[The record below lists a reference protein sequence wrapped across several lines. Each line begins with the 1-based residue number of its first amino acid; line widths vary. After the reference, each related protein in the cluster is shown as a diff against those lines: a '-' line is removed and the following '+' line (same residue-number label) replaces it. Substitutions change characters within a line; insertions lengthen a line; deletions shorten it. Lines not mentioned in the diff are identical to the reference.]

1 MEGLDKKSLEFIIDA
16 IDSYQATVLIVNA
29 DRKVVFANKPL
40 CEKWGRSRQELIN
53 MTIDEYMAETAS
65 KFVWVA
71 KSLETGKAYFDASQL
86 SESVELEVMS
96 YPMLDEK
103 GKVTGAIAIGF
114 DDELVKRLDGIIKDA
129 ERKKEGASRAITYLT
144 EKSGG
149 EGFIYADKKMKR
161 VFESAG
167 LIAATDSTVLINGE
181 SGTGKE
187 IVANYIHKNSKR
199 KDNIFMPVNCGAIPE
214 NLLEAEF
221 FGYEKGAFTGADKNG
236 KAGLFEI
243 ADKGT
248 LFLDEIGELPL
259 LMQAKLLRVL
269 ETGELKRIGGA
280 KRIFTDVRI
289 VAATNKNLEEMVKQN
304 KFREDLF
311 YRLSV
316 IPVSIPPL
324 RERPDDIAVLMQ
336 FYAEKFN
343 KKYKTKLVIDEH
355 LLKKYKNYSWP
366 GNVRELKNEVER
378 LAIYSLGG
386 GLGTSSA
393 ANKGGALSSEENAE
407 YKDRI
412 MEDAQ
417 SGMKLKELVEIY
429 ERELL
434 KKCLEKNGGNVRKT
448 AAQLGIDR
456 SSFYRKIKEEQM

>member
-1 MEGLDKKSLEFIIDA
+1 MKGLNEKNFELMVGALDAYRATMIIIDA
-16 IDSYQATVLIVNA
+16 
-29 DRKVVFANKPL
+29 DRKISFINKLL
-40 CEKWGRSRQELIN
+40 CERLNLSREEVIGMPMDKYRELTTSN
-53 MTIDEYMAETAS
+53 VVYAER
-65 KFVWVA
+65 
-71 KSLETGKAYFDASQL
+71 SLETGKSFTSPYRLTDDID
-86 SESVELEVMS
+86 LEVVS
-96 YPMLDEK
+96 YPIIDEK
-103 GKVTGAIAIGF
+103 GKIVGAIGSGF
-114 DDELVKRLDGIIKDA
+114 DNEVVKKLNSIVDDV
-129 ERKKEGASRAITYLT
+129 ERKKESVSRAMTYLT

-149 EGFIYADKKMKR
+149 EGFVYADKKMKR
-161 VFESAG
+161 VFDSAG

-199 KDNIFMPVNCGAIPE
+199 KDNVFMPVNCGAIPE
-214 NLLEAEF
+214 NLLESEF

-243 ADKGT
+243 AHKGT

-269 ETGELKRIGGA
+269 ETGELKRIGGT

-324 RERPDDIAVLMQ
+324 RERPEDVAVLMR

-343 KKYKTKLVIDEH
+343 KKYKTNLVIDDK
-355 LLKKYKNYSWP
+355 LMKKYKNYSWP

-378 LAIYSLGG
+378 LAIYSLGNERG
-386 GLGTSSA
+386 IGEASEMQNEKQETSCR
-393 ANKGGALSSEENAE
+393 KI
-407 YKDRI
+407 YDRI
-412 MEDAQ
+412 SEDVE
-417 SGMKLKELVEIY
+417 SGRKLKELVEIY
-429 ERELL
+429 EREILT
-434 KKCLEKNGGNVRKT
+434 KMLEKNGGNVRKT

-456 SSFYRKIKEEQM
+456 SSFYRKIKE

>member
-1 MEGLDKKSLEFIIDA
+1 MKELNEKNFELMVGALDA
-16 IDSYQATVLIVNA
+16 YQATMIIIDS
-29 DRKVVFANKPL
+29 DRKISFINKLL
-40 CEKWGRSRQELIN
+40 CERLNLSRDEVIGMPVDKYCELTTSN
-53 MTIDEYMAETAS
+53 VVYAER
-65 KFVWVA
+65 
-71 KSLETGKAYFDASQL
+71 SLETGKSFTSPYRLTDDID
-86 SESVELEVMS
+86 LEVVS
-96 YPMLDEK
+96 YPIIDEK
-103 GKVTGAIAIGF
+103 GKIVGAIGSGF
-114 DDELVKRLDGIIKDA
+114 DNEVVKKLNSIVNDV
-129 ERKKEGASRAITYLT
+129 ERKKESVSRAMTYLT

-149 EGFIYADKKMKR
+149 EGFVYADKKMKR
-161 VFESAG
+161 VFDSAG

-199 KDNIFMPVNCGAIPE
+199 KDNVFMPVNCGAIPE
-214 NLLEAEF
+214 NLLESEL
-221 FGYEKGAFTGADKNG
+221 FGYEPGAFTGADKNG

-269 ETGELKRIGGA
+269 ETGELKRIGGT

-316 IPVSIPPL
+316 IPISIPPL
-324 RERPDDIAVLMQ
+324 RERPDDIAVLMK
-336 FYAEKFN
+336 FYSEKFN
-343 KKYKTKLVIDEH
+343 KKYKTNLIIDDKLI
-355 LLKKYKNYSWP
+355 KKYKNYAWP

-378 LAIYSLGG
+378 LAIYSLGNENG
-386 GLGTSSA
+386 VGRVYDA
-393 ANKGGALSSEENAE
+393 AGEKAE
-407 YKDRI
+407 TQHHELYDRI
-412 MEDAQ
+412 SDDVD
-417 SGMKLKELVEIY
+417 SGLNLKELVERY
-429 ERELL
+429 EREILT
-434 KKCLEKNGGNVRKT
+434 KMLEKNGGNVRKT

-456 SSFYRKIKEEQM
+456 SSFYRKIKE